1 MPQVVVRRRQALWHS
16 CATVE
21 TDYPLGEAA
30 GRSVEAGGIQTGRG
44 RAFLDEVSQ
53 DLEHLRG
60 IDDDGDDLHGT
71 VTASA
76 TERVRLVDLLD
87 ESRPCGATLL
97 GRDGQLDWRLFGG
110 TYMNGGLPLM
120 VALPPLGSE
129 ANQVG
134 LTEPPSRRAS
144 APAEVPRAREE
155 YRP

>member
-21 TDYPLGEAA
+21 TDCPLGEAA

-71 VTASA
+71 VTTRADQRA
-76 TERVRLVDLLD
+76 LA
-87 ESRPCGATLL
+87 G
-97 GRDGQLDWRLFGG
+97 WRL
-110 TYMNGGLPLM
+110 
-120 VALPPLGSE
+120 LPPQRS
-129 ANQVG
+129 
-134 LTEPPSRRAS
+134 AS
-144 APAEVPRAREE
+144 
-155 YRP
+155 

>member
-1 MPQVVVRRRQALWHS
+1 VPQVVVRRRQALWHS

-71 VTASA
+71 VTTRA
-76 TERVRLVDLLD
+76 TERALAGLRPAVGAPVSVRDRSGGSPLQAGALRPVVD
-87 ESRPCGATLL
+87 RHC
-97 GRDGQLDWRLFGG
+97 
-110 TYMNGGLPLM
+110 
-120 VALPPLGSE
+120 VA
-129 ANQVG
+129 V
-134 LTEPPSRRAS
+134 RRGEEQRKTNDQS
-144 APAEVPRAREE
+144 AG
-155 YRP
+155 